1 MKNRNIGI
9 NQWMELHMSFD
20 EKDSTVNYNRAFAI
34 GITLNIVFVVVEAV
48 YGFRADSLAL
58 VADAGHNL
66 SDVLSLFLAWGAS
79 LISKRK
85 PSTRRTYG
93 FRRATILA
101 SLLSSIMLLVAL
113 GMIAWEAIGRF
124 IEPVP
129 VEGMT
134 MIIVAGIGVIINSV
148 TAMLFSK
155 GHKHDLNIKGAYLHM
170 AADAGVSLGVVIA
183 GLAIIATGWEWLDP
197 TISLTIVA
205 IILIGTLKLLHESA
219 NLSLD
224 AVPPGINSVK
234 VRQYLQDLPGVS
246 EVHDLHIW
254 ATSTTE
260 NALTVHL
267 TMPQSI
273 GDDTFLCNVSNSL
286 YEKFNIDH
294 PTIQIERG
302 DTDYACRQSARKDR
316 GPEGPALT

>member
-1 MKNRNIGI
+1 
-9 NQWMELHMSFD
+9 MSFD
-20 EKDSTVNYNRAFAI
+20 DKNAAANYNRAFAI
-34 GITLNIVFVVVEAV
+34 GITLNILFVVVEAV
-48 YGFRADSLAL
+48 YGIMADSLAL

-66 SDVLSLFLAWGAS
+66 SDVLSLFLAWGAG

-129 VEGMT
+129 VKGMT
-134 MIIVAGIGVIINSV
+134 VIIVAGVGVVVNSV
-148 TAMLFSK
+148 TAMLFSS

-170 AADAGVSLGVVIA
+170 AADAGVSLGVVVA

-197 TISLTIVA
+197 AISLTIVV
-205 IILIGTLKLLHESA
+205 IILIGTLKLFRESA
-219 NLSLD
+219 DLSLD
-224 AVPPGINSVK
+224 AVPQGINSVK
-234 VRQYLQDLPGVS
+234 VRQYLQSLPGVS
-246 EVHDLHIW
+246 GVHDLHIW

-267 TMPQSI
+267 TMPQAEI
-273 GDDTFLCNVSNSL
+273 DDAFLCRVSDAL
-286 YEKFNIDH
+286 HEKFNIDH

-302 DTDYACRQSARKDR
+302 DIDYACRQSAKKA
-316 GPEGPALT
+316 ALEKQAG